1 MEDRHQR
8 REELLLDLHLDRLDG
23 DERAWL
29 NAELRRDAQ
38 LRSANDRL
46 CRVLQPLDQW
56 TVPPTAPNLA
66 DRIIRR
72 IEQSRIES
80 NSLSA
85 GDAGRTRPPIFG
97 VVGMDQPAQP
107 DRDAGVRGFF
117 FSMREVLAAAACIA
131 LLFSVLV
138 PGVRSRSEQAV
149 CRSRMHAIGQGVSMY
164 QDVSMA
170 SLPFAGSLSRA
181 PWLPSAQPD
190 RAGAFQS
197 NSRHSYLVLRL
208 GLVDSPQAFV
218 CPSNPNARPM
228 SPSVIP
234 SRSDFDGAFNTSFD
248 SLNMAGDDPPTRPSK
263 PLVYLGDRS
272 PLFVNG
278 RFNAEIDPATT
289 NSPNHGGKGQNVL
302 RLDGSSEW
310 LTTPVHG
317 PDKDNLWLESDRRR
331 YTGSEIIEHPD
342 EIFLIPGFPNGHEEA
357 RTADPDPT

>member
-1 MEDRHQR
+1 M
-8 REELLLDLHLDRLDG
+8 LLDLHLDRLDG
-23 DERAWL
+23 DDRAWL
-29 NAELRRDAQ
+29 TAELRRDAE

-56 TVPPTAPNLA
+56 TVPQTPPNFA
-66 DRIIRR
+66 DRIIRH
-72 IEQSRIES
+72 IEQSRSEFQD
-80 NSLSA
+80 SA
-85 GDAGRTRPPIFG
+85 SAFAGSGFGVSGKGRPPIIAL
-97 VVGMDQPAQP
+97 VGMDEPATP
-107 DRDAGVRGFF
+107 DRDAGMRGFF
-117 FSMREVLAAAACIA
+117 FSMREILAAAACIL

-149 CRSRMHAIGQGVSMY
+149 CRSRMHSIGQGVSMY

-181 PWLPSAQPD
+181 PWLPSARPD
-190 RAGAFQS
+190 RQRDFQS

-218 CPSNPNARPM
+218 CPSSVNARAM
-228 SPSVIP
+228 NPSVIP
-234 SRSDFDGAFNTSFD
+234 SRNDFDGAFNTSYD
-248 SLNMAGDDPPTRPSK
+248 SLNMAGDTPPTRPQK
-263 PLVYLGDRS
+263 PLVYLSDRS

-302 RLDGSSEW
+302 RLDGSAEW
-310 LTTPVHG
+310 VTTPVYG

-331 YTGSEIIEHPD
+331 YDGTETIEHPD
-342 EIFLIPGFPNGHEEA
+342 EIFLIPGFPDGEESA
-357 RTADPDPT
+357 RTTGLSKT